1 MIPTFILVIE
11 DLDDREFM
19 SQLFLDFHR
28 LMCHEARKIAKND
41 WIAED
46 IVQDTLLKLI
56 DKVSLLRTLPQR
68 KLVNYIISAIKNTT
82 SLNEQIH
89 NLHKSQAALF
99 EGGGICE
106 ANDGGSSKECVG
118 HR

>member
-19 SQLFLDFHR
+19 SQLFVDFHR

-56 DKVSLLRTLPQR
+56 DKAPNSSPEEVG
-68 KLVNYIISAIKNTT
+68 
-82 SLNEQIH
+82 E
-89 NLHKSQAALF
+89 LHHFRNKKYH
-99 EGGGICE
+99 I
-106 ANDGGSSKECVG
+106 
-118 HR
+118 